1 MKIHNL
7 TDEKLAIKTDPGAL
21 EQSTVAA
28 GELEELSV
36 PIGALELLEEAAG
49 PLLVAFPNL
58 FRLGGGSDPGSLDA
72 PPINLGGGS
81 DPASLDAPPI
91 NLGGGS
97 DPGSLDAPPINL
109 GGGGDGD
116 SGAQGFIVVSNRTDQ
131 PVTLEVVRSLPEQ
144 SAFEIFGAVE
154 AVEVLGPKGAR
165 RLRLIAPVGP

>member
-7 TDEKLAIKTDPGAL
+7 TEEKLAIKTDPGAL

-28 GELEELSV
+28 GGLEELSV

-49 PLLVAFPNL
+49 PLLVAFPDL
-58 FRLGGGSDPGSLDA
+58 FRLGGGNDPGSLDA
-72 PPINLGGGS
+72 PPINLGGG
-81 DPASLDAPPI
+81 
-91 NLGGGS
+91 N

-116 SGAQGFIVVSNRTDQ
+116 SGAPDQVLVSNRTDQ
-131 PVTLEVVRSLPEQ
+131 PVTIEVVRSLPER

-154 AVEVLGPKGAR
+154 AVEVVGPKGGR
-165 RLRLIAPVGP
+165 RLRLIAPAGA